1 MKPSR
6 LFLSA
11 VALGAVLAASPAG
24 AATFRWANDGDVN
37 AMDPATR
44 QETVQLSFL
53 SNIYEPLV
61 RRNRNLGLEPALAT
75 SWEQTST
82 TVWRFHLRPGVKWQ
96 DGSVFTADDVVFTL
110 KRVQAPNSAMRAPLS
125 VVKEARRIDDVT
137 VEF

>member
-1 MKPSR
+1 MRALRTTMPAPAARLRGLWLARFCLAGAIAIPSG
-6 LFLSA
+6 A
-11 VALGAVLAASPAG
+11 VA
-24 AATFRWANDGDVN
+24 ATLRWASDGDVA

-75 SWEQTST
+75 SWEQTSP

-96 DGSVFTADDVVFTL
+96 DGSAFTADDVVFTL
-110 KRVQAPNSAMRAPLS
+110 KRVQASNSAM
-125 VVKEARRIDDVT
+125 
-137 VEF
+137 